1 MINKKQSLLF
11 LFLLSF
17 IISCAQS
24 KQSNTA
30 TSEDDI
36 AAEKEVVESAVYYV
50 SGLSQEQT
58 TKSTG
63 AKTIYLWSVSG
74 YLYQTWK
81 WEGSGKSNVVKW
93 GSATF
98 SISYPY
104 SFSFSISCSDN
115 QIREVTLS
123 STGKVLN
130 SEILDS
136 GCGSVATELT
146 VVSNQISIITN
157 GFKQVTTT
165 TSSNADLI
173 TTYTFQ
179 KSSVYNKDN

>member
-98 SISYPY
+98 SISYP
-104 SFSFSISCSDN
+104 FDCAN
-115 QIREVTLS
+115 
-123 STGKVLN
+123 
-130 SEILDS
+130 
-136 GCGSVATELT
+136 
-146 VVSNQISIITN
+146 
-157 GFKQVTTT
+157 
-165 TSSNADLI
+165 
-173 TTYTFQ
+173 
-179 KSSVYNKDN
+179 